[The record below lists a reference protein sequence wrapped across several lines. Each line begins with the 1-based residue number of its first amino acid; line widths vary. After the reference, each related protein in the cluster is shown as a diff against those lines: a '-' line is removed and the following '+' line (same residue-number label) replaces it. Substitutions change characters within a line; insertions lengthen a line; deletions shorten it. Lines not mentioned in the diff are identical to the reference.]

1 MPLTLSFKLVTA
13 KLIINISIYFINAL
27 YNVTKISQG
36 IFMPK
41 TIPWW
46 VGGILMAALLLFTFS
61 TLGADR
67 PIGASTYVP
76 YVANII
82 FGLEP
87 AEYEYAKQIEQS
99 GAWESVMLIGVLV
112 GAFFTSIFITKTF
125 RFSVLPTLWKE
136 RKNSSVKSR
145 LLWSFFTGF
154 TMIIGA
160 RLAGGCTSGHFMSGM
175 TQIAVSSLIFGA
187 VVLVTVIITG
197 RLFYRRGDK
206 A

>member
-1 MPLTLSFKLVTA
+1 
-13 KLIINISIYFINAL
+13 
-27 YNVTKISQG
+27 
-36 IFMPK
+36 MPK
-41 TIPWW
+41 KIPWW

-61 TLGADR
+61 IFGADR

-87 AEYEYAKQIEQS
+87 SEYEYARQIEKS

-112 GAFFTSIFITKTF
+112 GAFFTSVFITKTF
-125 RFSVLPTLWKE
+125 RFTVLPTLWKD

-175 TQIAVSSLIFGA
+175 TQVAVSSLIFGA

-197 RLFYRRGDK
+197 RLFYRRGDSS
-206 A
+206 